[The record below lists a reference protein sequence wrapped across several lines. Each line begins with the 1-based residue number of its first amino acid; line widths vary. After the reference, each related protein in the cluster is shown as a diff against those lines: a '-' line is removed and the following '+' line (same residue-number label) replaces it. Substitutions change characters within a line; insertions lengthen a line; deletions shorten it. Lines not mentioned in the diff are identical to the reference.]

1 MTEISSTPRRS
12 TRWIWLLL
20 VLVLV
25 LAMLAA
31 LALAGWRGWDWWQA
45 RNARALAEQSETQL
59 QLQALQQNLDTLRR
73 DQRATAQRVQDAA
86 STNRVLRD
94 EMLGLSQRSALLEDN
109 VAKLADS
116 NRHGAQAL
124 RLDEVE
130 LLLSQGRQRL
140 DVAGDAQGAR
150 RAYALASGVLEGVD
164 DPRYLNLRQVLLQE
178 RTALDALGEGPQA
191 RLSAQLDAFAAS
203 LQALP
208 TQLPEPTQVP
218 LWQRLLSPLVKI
230 RPAQGGVLVA
240 RSERVAAHDALQ
252 LELSLARA
260 ALERGDARG
269 YRGALTR
276 AGTWLQRLWPDSP
289 PLRERRATLQTLRNA
304 ALRPAVPE
312 LGTTLQQLRH
322 MRDARSQP

>member
-1 MTEISSTPRRS
+1 MTEISSPPRRS
-12 TRWIWLLL
+12 TRWIWLL
-20 VLVLV
+20 LV

-59 QLQALQQNLDTLRR
+59 QLQALQQNLETLRR
-73 DQRATAQRVQDAA
+73 DQRATVQRVQDAA

-130 LLLSQGRQRL
+130 LLLSQGQQRL
-140 DVAGDAQGAR
+140 DVAGDTQGAR
-150 RAYALASGVLEGVD
+150 RAYALAGGVLEGVD

-178 RTALDALGEGPQA
+178 RTALDALGDGPQA
-191 RLSAQLDAFAAS
+191 RLAAQLDAFAAS
-203 LQALP
+203 LDALP
-208 TQLPEPTQVP
+208 TQLPEQAQAP

-230 RPAQGGVLVA
+230 RPAQAGVLAA
-240 RSERVAAHDALQ
+240 RSERIAAHDALQ
-252 LELSLARA
+252 LDLSLARA

-269 YRGALTR
+269 YRSALAR
-276 AGTWLQRLWPDSP
+276 AGTWLQRLWPDSA
-289 PLRERRATLQTLRNA
+289 PLRERRAALQTLRNA
-304 ALRPAVPE
+304 ALRPAIPE
-312 LGTTLQQLRH
+312 LGTTLQQLRS
-322 MRDARSQP
+322 MRDVRSQP

>member
-1 MTEISSTPRRS
+1 MTDIPSTPRRS

-20 VLVLV
+20 VL
-25 LAMLAA
+25 AMLAA
-31 LALAGWRGWDWWQA
+31 LAVAGWRGWTWWQA
-45 RNARALAEQSETQL
+45 RNARALAEQSEVQL
-59 QLQALQQNLDTLRR
+59 QLQALQDNLETLRR
-73 DQRATAQRVQDAA
+73 DQRATVQRVQDAA

-130 LLLSQGRQRL
+130 LLLSQGQQRL
-140 DVAGDAQGAR
+140 QVAGDTQGAR

-178 RTALDALGEGPQA
+178 RTALDALGDGPQA
-191 RLSAQLDAFAAS
+191 RLAAQLDAFADS
-203 LQALP
+203 LDALP
-208 TQLPEPTQVP
+208 TQLPEPAQAP

-230 RPAQGGVLVA
+230 RPAQGGVLAAQSDRIAA
-240 RSERVAAHDALQ
+240 RDALQ
-252 LELSLARA
+252 LDLSLARA

-269 YRGALTR
+269 YRSALAR
-276 AGTWLQRLWPDSP
+276 AGTWLQRLWPDSA
-289 PLRERRATLQTLRNA
+289 PLRQRRATLQTLRDA
-304 ALRPAVPE
+304 ALRPTIPE
-312 LGTTLQQLRH
+312 LGTTLQQLRS